1 MQEERR
7 AKLQAAL
14 NVQSAELAARA
25 AAVAAE
31 DQDAAAAATEDVARW
46 RAAEAAHRAE
56 QKAALAKLR
65 ARAGTSPHRA
75 KCVWFGFCQPQD
87 LQRRTPN
94 TGVLRRPH
102 PAGAK
107 GRTGKAARA
116 HAAINFYRFKRGL
129 FC

>member
-31 DQDAAAAATEDVARW
+31 DQEAAKAATEDVARW
-46 RAAEAAHRAE
+46 RAAEAVHRME

-65 ARAGTSPHRA
+65 VRAGTATSLH
-75 KCVWFGFCQPQD
+75 
-87 LQRRTPN
+87 
-94 TGVLRRPH
+94 
-102 PAGAK
+102 
-107 GRTGKAARA
+107 
-116 HAAINFYRFKRGL
+116 
-129 FC
+129 